1 MIPLRDNAPRYSAPF
16 ITVGLI
22 VVNVLVFVYQWR
34 LDPFS
39 LEYFFAQNGVVPLQF
54 GRFMADPAVP
64 TAQGAI
70 PPLLTSMFLHAGV
83 LHLLGNM
90 WFLWIFGDNLEDQ
103 LGHFRYL
110 AFYLACGL
118 VASLAHIFAN
128 PSSQIPSVG
137 ASGAI
142 AGVMGAYM
150 VLFPG
155 ARVLTL
161 IPFFLIFIRELPAW
175 VILLYW
181 IVIQV
186 VSGLT
191 TLGTAVALNQGG
203 AAWWAHVGG
212 FFAGLALVKVVGRRR
227 QVRRYTEW

>member
-39 LEYFFAQNGVVPLQF
+39 LEYFFSQNGMVPLRF
-54 GRFMADPAVP
+54 GEFLQGQAPA
-64 TAQGAI
+64 AAAI
-70 PPLLTSMFLHAGV
+70 PPMLTSMFLHGGV

-118 VASLAHIFAN
+118 VASLAHISAN
-128 PSSQIPSVG
+128 PASLIPSVG

-142 AGVMGAYM
+142 AGVMAGYM
-150 VLFPG
+150 LLFPG

-161 IPFFLIFIRELPAW
+161 IPFFLIFIKELPAW

-181 IVIQV
+181 IVIQI

-191 TLGTAVALNQGG
+191 TLGTPVALSQGG
-203 AAWWAHVGG
+203 VAWWAHVGS
-212 FFAGLALVKVVGRRR
+212 FFAGLALVKIMGRRR
-227 QVRRYTEW
+227 QVRRYYEW

>member
-39 LEYFFAQNGVVPLQF
+39 LEYFFSQNGMVPLRF
-54 GRFMADPAVP
+54 GEFLQGRAPAE
-64 TAQGAI
+64 AAI
-70 PPLLTSMFLHAGV
+70 PPMLTSMFLHGGF

-128 PSSQIPSVG
+128 PASLIPSVG

-161 IPFFLIFIRELPAW
+161 IPFFLIFTVELPAV

-181 IVIQV
+181 IVIQI

-191 TLGTAVALNQGG
+191 TLSTPTALSQGG
-203 AAWWAHVGG
+203 VAWWAHVGG
-212 FFAGLALVKVVGRRR
+212 FFAGLVLVKIMGRRR

>member
-39 LEYFFAQNGVVPLQF
+39 LEYFFSQNGMVPLRF
-54 GRFMADPAVP
+54 GEFLQGQAPA
-64 TAQGAI
+64 AAAI
-70 PPLLTSMFLHAGV
+70 PPMLTSMFLHGGV

-118 VASLAHIFAN
+118 VASLAHISAN
-128 PSSQIPSVG
+128 PASLIPSVG

-142 AGVMGAYM
+142 AGVMAGYM
-150 VLFPG
+150 LLFPG

-161 IPFFLIFIRELPAW
+161 IPFFLIFIKELPAW

-181 IVIQV
+181 IVIQI

-191 TLGTAVALNQGG
+191 TLGTPVALSQGG
-203 AAWWAHVGG
+203 VAWWAHVGG
-212 FFAGLALVKVVGRRR
+212 FFAGLALVKIMGRRR
-227 QVRRYTEW
+227 QVRRYYEW

>member
-1 MIPLRDNAPRYSAPF
+1 MIPLRDSAPRYSAPF
-16 ITVGLI
+16 VTVGLI
-22 VVNVLVFVYQWR
+22 VINTLVFIYQWQ

-39 LEYFFAQNGVVPLQF
+39 LEYLFAQNGVVPLRF
-54 GRFMADPAVP
+54 AEFVAGRASAG
-64 TAQGAI
+64 GAI
-70 PPLLTSMFLHAGV
+70 PPLLTSMFLHGGF

-90 WFLWIFGDNLEDQ
+90 WFLWIFGDNVEDQ

-110 AFYLACGL
+110 VFYLACGL
-118 VASLAHIFAN
+118 TASLAHIFLN
-128 PSSQIPSVG
+128 LPSQIPSVG

-142 AGVMGAYM
+142 AGVMAGYM
-150 VLFPG
+150 LLFPG

-161 IPFFLIFIRELPAW
+161 IPFFLIFIKELPAW

-191 TLGTAVALNQGG
+191 TLGTAVALSQGG
-203 AAWWAHVGG
+203 VAWWAHVGG
-212 FFAGLALVKVVGRRR
+212 FFAGLALVKIMGRRP
-227 QVRRYTEW
+227 QVRRYNEW

>member
-1 MIPLRDNAPRYSAPF
+1 MIPLRDSAPRYSAPF
-16 ITVGLI
+16 VTVGLI
-22 VVNVLVFVYQWR
+22 VINTLVFIYQWR

-39 LEYFFAQNGVVPLQF
+39 LEYLFAQNGVVPLRF
-54 GRFMADPAVP
+54 AEFVAGRASAG
-64 TAQGAI
+64 AAI
-70 PPLLTSMFLHAGV
+70 PPMLTSMFLHGGF

-90 WFLWIFGDNLEDQ
+90 WFLWIFGDNVEDQ

-110 AFYLACGL
+110 FFYLACGL
-118 VASLAHIFAN
+118 VASMAHIFAN
-128 PSSQIPSVG
+128 LPSQIPSVG

-142 AGVMGAYM
+142 AGVMAGYM
-150 VLFPG
+150 LLFPG

-161 IPFFLIFIRELPAW
+161 VPFFLIFTVELPAV

-191 TLGTAVALNQGG
+191 TLGTAVALSQGG
-203 AAWWAHVGG
+203 VAWWAHVGG
-212 FFAGLALVKVVGRRR
+212 FLAGLALVKIMGRRR
-227 QVRRYTEW
+227 QVRRYNEW

>member
-1 MIPLRDNAPRYSAPF
+1 
-16 ITVGLI
+16 
-22 VVNVLVFVYQWR
+22 
-34 LDPFS
+34 
-39 LEYFFAQNGVVPLQF
+39 
-54 GRFMADPAVP
+54 
-64 TAQGAI
+64 
-70 PPLLTSMFLHAGV
+70 
-83 LHLLGNM
+83 M

-203 AAWWAHVGG
+203 VAWWAHVGG

>member
-39 LEYFFAQNGVVPLQF
+39 LEYFFSQNGMVPLRF
-54 GRFMADPAVP
+54 GEFLQGQAPA
-64 TAQGAI
+64 AAAI
-70 PPLLTSMFLHAGV
+70 PPMLTSMFLHGGV

-118 VASLAHIFAN
+118 VASLAHISAN
-128 PSSQIPSVG
+128 PASLIPSVG

-142 AGVMGAYM
+142 AGVMAGYM
-150 VLFPG
+150 LLFPG

-161 IPFFLIFIRELPAW
+161 IPFFLIFIKELPAW
-175 VILLYW
+175 VILLYY

-191 TLGTAVALNQGG
+191 TLGTPVALSQGG
-203 AAWWAHVGG
+203 VAWWAHVGG
-212 FFAGLALVKVVGRRR
+212 FFAGLALVKIMGRRR
-227 QVRRYTEW
+227 QVRRYYEW

>member
-1 MIPLRDNAPRYSAPF
+1 MIPLRDTAPRYSAPF
-16 ITVGLI
+16 VTVGLI
-22 VVNVLVFVYQWR
+22 VINTLVFIYQWR

-39 LEYFFAQNGVVPLQF
+39 LEYLFAQNGVVPLRF
-54 GRFMADPAVP
+54 AELVAGRAPA
-64 TAQGAI
+64 AAAI
-70 PPLLTSMFLHAGV
+70 PPLLTSMFLHGGF

-90 WFLWIFGDNLEDQ
+90 WFLWIFGDNVEDQ

-110 AFYLACGL
+110 VFYLACGL
-118 VASLAHIFAN
+118 TASLAHIFLN
-128 PSSQIPSVG
+128 LPSQIPSVG

-142 AGVMGAYM
+142 AGVMAGYM
-150 VLFPG
+150 LLFPG

-181 IVIQV
+181 IVIQI

-191 TLGTAVALNQGG
+191 TLGTPVALSQGG
-203 AAWWAHVGG
+203 VAWWAHVGG
-212 FFAGLALVKVVGRRR
+212 FFAGLALVKIMGRRS
-227 QVRRYTEW
+227 QVRRYSEW

>member
-1 MIPLRDNAPRYSAPF
+1 MIPLRDSAPRYSAPF
-16 ITVGLI
+16 VTVGLI
-22 VVNVLVFVYQWR
+22 VINTLVFIYQWR

-39 LEYFFAQNGVVPLQF
+39 LEYLFAQNGVVPLRF
-54 GRFMADPAVP
+54 AEFVAGRVP
-64 TAQGAI
+64 VEAAI
-70 PPLLTSMFLHAGV
+70 PPMLTSMFLHGGF

-90 WFLWIFGDNLEDQ
+90 WFLWIFGDNVEDQ

-110 AFYLACGL
+110 VFYLACGL
-118 VASLAHIFAN
+118 VASMAHIFAN
-128 PSSQIPSVG
+128 PSSLIPSVG

-142 AGVMGAYM
+142 AGIMAGYM
-150 VLFPG
+150 LLFPG

-191 TLGTAVALNQGG
+191 TLGTPVALSQGG
-203 AAWWAHVGG
+203 VAWWAHVGG
-212 FFAGLALVKVVGRRR
+212 FLAGLALVKIMGRRR
-227 QVRRYTEW
+227 QVRRYSEW